1 MNSRLQAQTFF
12 LIKAALLLLTL
23 LSGPIALAGTT
34 EPPPWNAITRDGLYQ
49 VTLGPQEGSVRINA
63 MQKWVV
69 EIKDSRGVAVTN
81 ARVLIDGGM
90 RAHGHGL
97 PTKPQITQH
106 LGEGRYLI
114 EGVRL
119 NMVGEW
125 TLMIGVELNGR
136 RDVVTFDIEIDY

>member
-1 MNSRLQAQTFF
+1 MNSRLQVKALF

-34 EPPPWNAITRDGLYQ
+34 ESPPWNAITRDGLYQ
-49 VTLGPQEGSVRINA
+49 ITLGPQEGSVRINA

-69 EIKDSRGVAVTN
+69 EIKDSKGVAVTN

>member
-1 MNSRLQAQTFF
+1 MTSRLQMQTLF
-12 LIKAALLLLTL
+12 LIKAALLFITL
-23 LSGPIALAGTT
+23 LSGPIALAATT
-34 EPPPWNAITRDGLYQ
+34 ESPPWNAVTRNGLYQ
-49 VTLGPQEGSVRINA
+49 ITLGPQDGSVRINA

-69 EIKDSRGVAVTN
+69 TVRDTKGSAVTN
-81 ARVLIDGGM
+81 ARILIDGGM

-125 TLMIGVELNGR
+125 TLMIGVELNGQ
-136 RDVVTFDIEIDY
+136 RDVVTFELEIDY

>member
-1 MNSRLQAQTFF
+1 MTSRLQMQTLF
-12 LIKAALLLLTL
+12 LIKAALLFITL

-34 EPPPWNAITRDGLYQ
+34 ESPPWNAVTRNGLYQ
-49 VTLGPQEGSVRINA
+49 ITLGPQDGSVRINA

-69 EIKDSRGVAVTN
+69 TVRDTKGSAVTN
-81 ARVLIDGGM
+81 ARILIDGGM

-125 TLMIGVELNGR
+125 TLMIGVELNGQ
-136 RDVVTFDIEIDY
+136 RDVVTFELEIDY

>member
-1 MNSRLQAQTFF
+1 MTSRLQMQTLF
-12 LIKAALLLLTL
+12 LIKAALLFITL
-23 LSGPIALAGTT
+23 LSGPIALADTT
-34 EPPPWNAITRDGLYQ
+34 ESPPWNAVTRNGLYQ
-49 VTLGPQEGSVRINA
+49 ITLGPQDGSVRINA

-69 EIKDSRGVAVTN
+69 TVRDSKGSAVTN
-81 ARVLIDGGM
+81 ARILIDGGM

-125 TLMIGVELNGR
+125 TLMIGVELNGQ
-136 RDVVTFDIEIDY
+136 RDVVTFELEIDY

>member
-1 MNSRLQAQTFF
+1 
-12 LIKAALLLLTL
+12 
-23 LSGPIALAGTT
+23 
-34 EPPPWNAITRDGLYQ
+34 
-49 VTLGPQEGSVRINA
+49 

-69 EIKDSRGVAVTN
+69 AVQDSKGAVITN
-81 ARVLIDGGM
+81 ARILIDGGM

-125 TLMIGVELNGR
+125 TLMIGVELNGQ
-136 RDVVTFDIEIDY
+136 RDVVTFYIEIDY

>member
-1 MNSRLQAQTFF
+1 MNSRLQVQTLF
-12 LIKAALLLLTL
+12 LISAALLLLTL

-34 EPPPWNAITRDGLYQ
+34 EPPPWNATTRDGLYQ
-49 VTLGPQEGSVRINA
+49 ITLGPQDGSVRINA
-63 MQKWVV
+63 MQKWAVT
-69 EIKDSRGVAVTN
+69 IKNSKGVAVTN

-106 LGEGRYLI
+106 LGGGRYLI
-114 EGVRL
+114 EGLRL

-125 TLMIGVELNGR
+125 TLMIGVELNGQ
-136 RDVVTFDIEIDY
+136 RDVVTFELEIDY

>member
-1 MNSRLQAQTFF
+1 MNSRLRVKNLF
-12 LIKAALLLLTL
+12 LIKVALLLLTL
-23 LSGPIALAGTT
+23 LSGSIALAVTT
-34 EPPPWNAITRDGLYQ
+34 ESAPWNAITRDGLYQ
-49 VTLGPQEGSVRINA
+49 VTLGPQEGPVRINA

-69 EIKDSRGVAVTN
+69 EIKDSKGVAVTN
-81 ARVLIDGGM
+81 ARILIDGGM

-97 PTKPQITQH
+97 PTKPQINQY